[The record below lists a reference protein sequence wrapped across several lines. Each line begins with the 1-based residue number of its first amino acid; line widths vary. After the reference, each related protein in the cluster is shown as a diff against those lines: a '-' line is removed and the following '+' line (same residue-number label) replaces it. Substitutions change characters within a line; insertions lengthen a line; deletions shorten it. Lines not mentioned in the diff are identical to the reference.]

1 MAYMDCPPLW
11 SFLFFF
17 MLVNLAISSGCG
29 GVQTLGTF
37 FMDEWPALRNYRMY
51 VFLGIASVLFLC
63 GKLRST
69 IAIIDNIFTMGIYS
83 ELLSSLIS
91 GLPLCANSGIL
102 LFTLFDQRCTSS
114 LLFVLWIEIIVV
126 TWFYGINRFVDNIQE
141 MGMKIGLNR
150 PHGPLR
156 VMLVVLLGV
165 VTPLVLIALCIIA
178 WMQREGIV
186 YGGEAFPP
194 VAEGFGWVM
203 ELGPLVFLL
212 FMPIWQV
219 YKLSRDN
226 LSASEIWNKLIT
238 PSKSWYEVERD
249 GDTKGVGGEEN
260 FGHDNVGYSEDAP
273 SSPPPYSEKLE

>member
-63 GKLRST
+63 G
-69 IAIIDNIFTMGIYS
+69 
-83 ELLSSLIS
+83 
-91 GLPLCANSGIL
+91 LPLCANSGIL

-150 PHGPLR
+150 PHGALR
-156 VMLVVLLGV
+156 MMLVVLLGV

-186 YGGEAFPP
+186 YGGEPFPP

-203 ELGPLVFLL
+203 ELGPLIFLVV
-212 FMPIWQV
+212 MPVWQV
-219 YKLSRDN
+219 YKLSSDN
-226 LSASEIWNKLIT
+226 LSAAEIWNKLIT
-238 PSKSWYEVERD
+238 PSKSWYEVERV
-249 GDTKGVGGEEN
+249 GDTKDSTGE
-260 FGHDNVGYSEDAP
+260 GSLGQDNVGYSGDEP
-273 SSPPPYSEKLE
+273 SSPPPNSEKLE